1 MQCVDAR
8 AEMAAYL
15 AEEIGPEVRV
25 QLDAHLAG
33 CASCRAELEAFRE
46 TWWALG
52 ALPAPRPA
60 PDLEARVLAR
70 TTGEALPRRAWR
82 LLQLLRVPIAALAAV
97 LLSMGLS
104 RLLPYEAAARLCRE
118 ALEGLPLAS
127 GLSDAASA
135 FLVGIL
141 YAALPVLLMALF
153 TARLNGRRPLV
164 EGGGT
169 AAFFVLVLT
178 PYALAVCWALPAA
191 FIGSLL
197 AGLTA
202 GAFTGGLG
210 GFWLGRREVPRAA
223 SV

>member
-1 MQCVDAR
+1 MLCVDAR
-8 AEMAAYL
+8 AEMTAYL
-15 AEEIGPEVRV
+15 AEELGPEVRV

-33 CASCRAELEAFRE
+33 CASCRAEMEAFRE

-52 ALPAPRPA
+52 ALPVPRPT

-70 TTGEALPRRAWR
+70 TAAKAIPRRAWR
-82 LLQLLRVPIAALAAV
+82 LLQPLRVPIAALAAV
-97 LLSMGLS
+97 LLSIGLS
-104 RLLPYEAAARLCRE
+104 TLVPYEAAARLCRE

-153 TARLNGRRPLV
+153 TARPNGRRPLV
-164 EGGGT
+164 EGGWT
-169 AAFFVLVLT
+169 AALFVVVLT

-202 GAFTGGLG
+202 GAFTGGPG
-210 GFWLGRREVPRAA
+210 GFWLGRRGIRTAA
-223 SV
+223 SA

>member
-1 MQCVDAR
+1 MRCVDVR
-8 AEMAAYL
+8 AEMTAHL
-15 AEEIGPEVRV
+15 AEELGPEIRV
-25 QLDAHLAG
+25 QLNAHLAG
-33 CASCRAELEAFRE
+33 CASCRAELGVFRE
-46 TWWALG
+46 TWGTLG
-52 ALPAPRPA
+52 ALPALRPA

-70 TTGEALPRRAWR
+70 TIGEDLPRRAWR
-82 LLQLLRVPIAALAAV
+82 LVQPLRIPIAALAAV

-104 RLLPYEAAARLCRE
+104 TLLPYEAAARLCRE

-127 GLSDAASA
+127 GLSDAAGA

-141 YAALPVLLMALF
+141 YAALPVLLMAIL
-153 TARLNGRRPLV
+153 TARLNGRHPLV
-164 EGGGT
+164 EGGWT
-169 AAFFVLVLT
+169 AALFVLVLT

-210 GFWLGRREVPRAA
+210 GFWLRRRVPAAA

>member
-1 MQCVDAR
+1 MQCVDTR
-8 AEMAAYL
+8 AEM
-15 AEEIGPEVRV
+15 
-25 QLDAHLAG
+25 
-33 CASCRAELEAFRE
+33 EAFRE
-46 TWWALG
+46 TWWALR
-52 ALPAPRPA
+52 ALPVPRPA
-60 PDLEARVLAR
+60 PDLEARVLAQ
-70 TTGEALPRRAWR
+70 TTAKAIPGRAWH
-82 LLQLLRVPIAALAAV
+82 LLQPLRVPIAALAAV
-97 LLSMGLS
+97 LLSIGLS

-141 YAALPVLLMALF
+141 YAALPVLLMALL

-164 EGGGT
+164 EGGWT
-169 AAFFVLVLT
+169 AALFGLVLT
-178 PYALAVCWALPAA
+178 PYALAVCSALPAA
-191 FIGSLL
+191 FISSLL

>member
-1 MQCVDAR
+1 MHCVDTR
-8 AEMAAYL
+8 AEMTAYL
-15 AEEIGPEVRV
+15 AEEVGTEVRV

-33 CASCRAELEAFRE
+33 CPSCRAELEAFRE

-52 ALPAPRPA
+52 ALPVPRPT

-70 TTGEALPRRAWR
+70 TTGETLPRRAWH
-82 LLQLLRVPIAALAAV
+82 LLQPLSVPIAALAGV
-97 LLSMGLS
+97 LLSIGLS
-104 RLLPYEAAARLCRE
+104 ILLPYEAAARLCRE
-118 ALEGLPLAS
+118 VLEGLPLAS
-127 GLSDAASA
+127 GLSKAASP

-164 EGGGT
+164 KGGWT
-169 AAFFVLVLT
+169 AALFVLVLT
-178 PYALAVCWALPAA
+178 PYVLAVCWALPAA
-191 FIGSLL
+191 FVGSLL

-210 GFWLGRREVPRAA
+210 GFWVGRRAAPRAA
-223 SV
+223 SA

>member
-8 AEMAAYL
+8 AEMTAYL
-15 AEEIGPEVRV
+15 AEEVGPEVRV

-46 TWWALG
+46 TWWTLG
-52 ALPAPRPA
+52 ALPLLA

-70 TTGEALPRRAWR
+70 TAAKAIPRRPWR
-82 LLQLLRVPIAALAAV
+82 LLQPLRVPIAALAAV
-97 LLSMGLS
+97 LLSVGLS
-104 RLLPYEAAARLCRE
+104 TLVPYEAAARLCRE

-164 EGGGT
+164 EGGWT
-169 AAFFVLVLT
+169 AAVFVLLLT
-178 PYALAVCWALPAA
+178 PYALAACWALPAA

-210 GFWLGRREVPRAA
+210 GFWLGQRVPATA

>member
-1 MQCVDAR
+1 MQCADAR
-8 AEMAAYL
+8 AEMTAYL
-15 AEEIGPEVRV
+15 AEELGPEDRAR
-25 QLDAHLAG
+25 LEAHLAG
-33 CASCRAELEAFRE
+33 CAPCRAELEAFRE
-46 TWWALG
+46 TWGTLG
-52 ALPAPRPA
+52 RLPAHIPA
-60 PDLEARVLAR
+60 PELGARVLAR
-70 TTGEALPRRAWR
+70 ATAGATPLRAGS
-82 LLQLLRVPIAALAAV
+82 LLRPLRVPIGALVAV
-97 LLSMGLS
+97 LLSVGLS

-118 ALEGLPLAS
+118 ALEGLPLAG
-127 GLSDAASA
+127 GLSDAAGA

-141 YAALPVLLMALF
+141 YAALPVLLMALL

-164 EGGGT
+164 EGGWT
-169 AAFFVLVLT
+169 AAVFVLVLT

-191 FIGSLL
+191 FVASLL